1 MTACDLRSGFGLC
14 GVNERSE
21 AMLTSFS
28 FARIHRELDERDR
41 GHPSGRH
48 RKTSFAASRPWMTDC
63 SGDRA
68 PRLTVDGQGSSRLSG
83 RGGSTPDAVG
93 HSSGRHR
100 KTSFAASRPWMI
112 DCSGD
117 RAPSDSRRGR
127 SSLASRSWRIDP
139 RRCWAPVRASSQDVV
154 RGFAAVDDR
163 LLRRP
168 GTVR

>member
-48 RKTSFAASRPWMTDC
+48 RKTSFAASRPWM
-63 SGDRA
+63 
-68 PRLTVDGQGSSRLSG
+68 
-83 RGGSTPDAVG
+83 
-93 HSSGRHR
+93 
-100 KTSFAASRPWMI
+100 I

-139 RRCWAPVRASSQDVV
+139 RRCWTPVRASSQDVV